1 MRAELQTQIYEKFP
15 KLFRQKDLPMT
26 ETCMCWGIEC
36 GDGWYWLIYN
46 LADAIQRYIDA
57 NKKEQIEVVQVK
69 EKYGGLRFYVG
80 SADDVVLGMIDFA
93 EHLSYRICESCG
105 SMEEVEQSEGW
116 IRTLCRKCLEN
127 LEKETLK

>member
-1 MRAELQTQIYEKFP
+1 MRVELQMQIYEKFP

-46 LADAIQRYIDA
+46 LADAIQRYVDA
-57 NKKEQIEVVQVK
+57 NKKEQIEAVQVK
-69 EKYGGLRFYVG
+69 EKYGGLRFYVD

-105 SMEEVEQSEGW
+105 STEGVKQSEGW
-116 IRTLCRKCLEN
+116 IKTLCRKCLKGN
-127 LEKETLK
+127 GNDEK